1 MELDLVAVRAELKVW
16 EKSFK
21 AREGRDPS
29 KADIKANPDIG
40 QSFGLADWGR
50 AFCCLLTRRLS

>member
-1 MELDLVAVRAELKVW
+1 MEEQQQLVAIRAELKAW

-21 AREGRDPS
+21 ARQGREPS

-40 QSFGLADWGR
+40 QSMA
-50 AFCCLLTRRLS
+50 A